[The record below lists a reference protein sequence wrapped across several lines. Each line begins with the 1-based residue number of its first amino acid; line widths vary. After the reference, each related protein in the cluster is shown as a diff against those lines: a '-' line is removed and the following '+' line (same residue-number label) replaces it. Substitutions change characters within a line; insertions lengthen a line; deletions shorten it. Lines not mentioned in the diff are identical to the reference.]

1 MRRGLAQVPRAAI
14 REGMGVKQLRPCS
27 LAGEVEGRL
36 AASSSKRQA
45 DCFLTTMKDVS
56 EFSSPCPVGFV
67 GVTTAPF
74 LHPSTT
80 CYFSLL
86 SLLFTSSFW
95 WGGVQRWGGSD
106 KYKSVLQS
114 DWRQA
119 LCLCLS
125 KSCRTDTRAVVASQ
139 TEYRS
144 LEDCAHQPSVET
156 TGVLKHLVTS
166 GNHFLI
172 V

>member
-1 MRRGLAQVPRAAI
+1 MVFNLDLGDEGVSLAQVPRAAI
-14 REGMGVKQLRPCS
+14 REGMGMNQLRACS

-56 EFSSPCPVGFV
+56 EFSSPCPVGFA

-80 CYFSLL
+80 CCFSIL
-86 SLLFTSSFW
+86 SLLYTCSFW
-95 WGGVQRWGGSD
+95 WGGVQNGGGND
-106 KYKSVLQS
+106 KYKLVLQS

-119 LCLCLS
+119 LCLCLP
-125 KSCRTDTRAVVASQ
+125 KSCRIDTRAVAASQ

-144 LEDCAHQPSVET
+144 LEDCAHQPSLL
-156 TGVLKHLVTS
+156 LKPLAC
-166 GNHFLI
+166 
-172 V
+172 